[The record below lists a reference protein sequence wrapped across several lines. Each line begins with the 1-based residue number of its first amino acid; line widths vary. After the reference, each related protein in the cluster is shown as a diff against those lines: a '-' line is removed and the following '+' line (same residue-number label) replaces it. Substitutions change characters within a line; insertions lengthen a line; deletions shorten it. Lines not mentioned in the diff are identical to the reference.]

1 MISPSDLPEP
11 LSRFDPDAMF
21 AIGADFGMSA
31 PSDDE
36 MPVARDLAATLMRQ
50 EVVSVETLRAV
61 QAVQP
66 AATLV
71 YREDGLITGV
81 SGQLLFRPSAVAPL
95 FAGSFDAMEV
105 DTRYLSRPGEIAA
118 LGYCWGVAAS
128 TKRAAVSVIGFSK
141 RVREL
146 LFADLTIFTKAVTP
160 VGRHTALNRH
170 GYQPLRRPDDDLLIR
185 LPEGAAA
192 RRERDAVAA

>member
-1 MISPSDLPEP
+1 
-11 LSRFDPDAMF
+11 
-21 AIGADFGMSA
+21 
-31 PSDDE
+31 
-36 MPVARDLAATLMRQ
+36 
-50 EVVSVETLRAV
+50 
-61 QAVQP
+61 
-66 AATLV
+66 
-71 YREDGLITGV
+71 
-81 SGQLLFRPSAVAPL
+81 
-95 FAGSFDAMEV
+95 
-105 DTRYLSRPGEIAA
+105 
-118 LGYCWGVAAS
+118 
-128 TKRAAVSVIGFSK
+128 VIGFSK